1 MDEKWERV
9 GKALQDDAQYVVDDH
24 LPERWIELIK
34 RLNCS
39 IPQSSYWS
47 RALTARSFLAN
58 APLKS
63 AFRANCQEH
72 GRVRDVVNERSP
84 VCVRN
89 GWDTSGANAALLL
102 PFKHRAGVLRRI
114 RLGLS
119 LRHWPMRSR
128 TPN

>member
-72 GRVRDVVNERSP
+72 GRVRDVVNERD
-84 VCVRN
+84 RN
-89 GWDTSGANAALLL
+89 DTKPTSEAYTSANFRIHQTAALCFD
-102 PFKHRAGVLRRI
+102 P
-114 RLGLS
+114 RL
-119 LRHWPMRSR
+119 SR
-128 TPN
+128 